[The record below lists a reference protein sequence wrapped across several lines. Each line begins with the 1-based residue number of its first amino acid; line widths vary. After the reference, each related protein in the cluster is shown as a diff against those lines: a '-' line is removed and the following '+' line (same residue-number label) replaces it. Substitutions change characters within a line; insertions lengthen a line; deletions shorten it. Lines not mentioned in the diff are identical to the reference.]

1 MRVNEAL
8 GDMRQIIDDFIET
21 SNRATTVDELFLYYT
36 AAMKDLGFDRLVFS
50 LMTDH
55 PSIQRPAGHGILVNY
70 SEDWMK
76 HYVENNC
83 EIYDPVRR
91 DMYSAPGTFVWDQL
105 MNRPTMTSLQRT
117 FMHDANDAKLYDGIG
132 IPLRGPRGA
141 IAGVGA
147 ASSAGG
153 VEITDKNLLSYANLL
168 AHQFYT
174 VYLTLE
180 TERLEVA
187 QQFVY
192 LSDREQEVLKWSA
205 RGKTKAEISDVLSIS
220 EHTVHGYIKS
230 ALKKLDANNTTL
242 GVLKALHMGLIQL

>member
-1 MRVNEAL
+1 
-8 GDMRQIIDDFIET
+8 MRQIIDEFIET
-21 SNRATTVDELFLYYT
+21 SNKARTVEELFEYYR
-36 AAMKDLGFDRLVFS
+36 AAMKKIGFDRLVFS

-76 HYVENNC
+76 HYVQSNC

-91 DMYSAPGTFVWDQL
+91 NMYSAPGTFAWDKL
-105 MNRPTMTSLQRT
+105 MERPTMTGLQRN
-117 FMHDANDAKLYDGIG
+117 FMNDATDAGLHDGIG

-153 VEITDKNLLSYANLL
+153 VELEDKNLMSYANLL
-168 AHQFYT
+168 SHQFYT

-180 TERLEVA
+180 TERLDVS

-192 LSDREQEVLKWSA
+192 LSDREQEVLKWCA
-205 RGKTKAEISDVLSIS
+205 RGKTKSEIGDLLSLS
-220 EHTVHGYIKS
+220 EHTIHGYIKS

>member
-1 MRVNEAL
+1 MY
-8 GDMRQIIDDFIET
+8 QIIDEFIET
-21 SNRATTVDELFLYYT
+21 SNKAKTVEELFEYYR
-36 AAMKDLGFDRLVFS
+36 AAMEKIGFDRLVFS

-76 HYVENNC
+76 HYVQSNC

-91 DMYSAPGTFVWDQL
+91 NMYAAPGTFVWDQL
-105 MNRPTMTSLQRT
+105 MTRPTMTGLQRT
-117 FMHDANDAKLYDGIG
+117 FMNDAEDAGLLDGIG

-168 AHQFYT
+168 SHQFYT

-180 TERLEVA
+180 TERLEVS
-187 QQFVY
+187 QQFAY
-192 LSDREQEVLKWSA
+192 LSDREQEVLKWCA
-205 RGKTKAEISDVLSIS
+205 RGKTKSEISDLLSIS

>member
-1 MRVNEAL
+1 MWQTI
-8 GDMRQIIDDFIET
+8 GKFIEE
-21 SNRATTVDELFLYYT
+21 SNRAETVEQLFELYRE
-36 AAMKDLGFDRLVFS
+36 AMTDLGFDRLVFS

-55 PSIQRPAGHGILVNY
+55 TTIQRNAGHGILVNY

-91 DMYSAPGTFVWDQL
+91 NMYVAPGVFTWDKL
-105 MNRPTMTSLQRT
+105 MERPIMTDMQRG
-117 FMHDANDAKLYDGIG
+117 FMNDGKDAGLNDGIG

-153 VEITDKNLLSYANLL
+153 VEIGNKDLLSYAYLL
-168 AHQFYT
+168 AQQFYAA
-174 VYLTLE
+174 YLQREMQRLE
-180 TERLEVA
+180 TEPAVTIKLT
-187 QQFVY
+187 
-192 LSDREQEVLKWSA
+192 DREQEILKWCA
-205 RGKTKAEISDVLSIS
+205 RGKTRGEISDILSLS
-220 EHTVHGYIKS
+220 EHTIDAYIRA

-242 GVLKALHMGLIQL
+242 GVLKALHMGLIQI